1 MSEFRNISNLR
12 FVVEGFLTGGKATSV
27 TWTRN
32 SNRIYPPR
40 RDLMVTGGILY
51 IGGGEVVCDG
61 IVCDTKMHRVVLLVR
76 GRLPGVY
83 QYTCTNDNTR
93 TPLSRS
99 ITIQG
104 ENV

>member
-12 FVVEGFLTGGKATSV
+12 FVVEGFLTGGKAAWV

-32 SNRIYPPR
+32 RNSIYPPR
-40 RDLMVTGGILY
+40 RNLMVTGGLLY

-61 IVCDTKMHRVVLLVR
+61 IVCDTKMHRVALLVR

-83 QYTCTNDNTR
+83 QYTCTNDNTK
-93 TPLSRS
+93 TPLSRY

>member
-1 MSEFRNISNLR
+1 MSEFRNINNLR
-12 FVVEGFLTGGKATSV
+12 LVVEGFLTGGNATSV
-27 TWTRN
+27 TWTR
-32 SNRIYPPR
+32 SSSRIYPPR
-40 RDLMVTGGILY
+40 IDLMVTGGLLY

-61 IVCDTKMHRVVLLVR
+61 IVCDAIMYRVALLVR